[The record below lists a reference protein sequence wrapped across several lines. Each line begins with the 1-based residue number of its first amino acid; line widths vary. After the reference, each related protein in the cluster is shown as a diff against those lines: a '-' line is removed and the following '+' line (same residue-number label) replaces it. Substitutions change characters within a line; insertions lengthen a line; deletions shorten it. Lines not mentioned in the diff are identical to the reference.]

1 MAFYGASASDLRPGI
16 GALRQH
22 AWDGYVEPSSSEGQY
37 VRKPLKKQA
46 SIFISEEDHAKLR
59 GLNIENNVKN
69 VPTLHNY
76 NPKIEHLMNK
86 EARALQKRNT
96 KSLKNRKK
104 LYANIKRD
112 SIASSSGRSLALSV
126 VSQTAHAAMLPQQH
140 HHKTAKDDDVSS
152 KVSDDSITV
161 GDHGLGLQY
170 TVEHPL
176 SLPTG
181 KLLSNKTFLLG
192 QEMKITIRKTKER
205 QVVISVIDNNFREYA
220 LVKTEQDL
228 VDVLENDE
236 DKDRFCKLERKL
248 KLQLISSMITFSSSK
263 SHGKLKRLVL
273 ALPPKET
280 VAMFLRSEAQSFDEE
295 EQATNEELTTQKPSL
310 SAEPPRNFTPERV
323 G

>member
-69 VPTLHNY
+69 VPALHNY

-140 HHKTAKDDDVSS
+140 HHKTAKDDDAAS

-161 GDHGLGLQY
+161 SDHALGLQY
-170 TVEHPL
+170 TVEDPL

-205 QVVISVIDNNFREYA
+205 QVLISVIDNNFREYA
-220 LVKTEQDL
+220 K
-228 VDVLENDE
+228 
-236 DKDRFCKLERKL
+236 FPY
-248 KLQLISSMITFSSSK
+248 SS
-263 SHGKLKRLVL
+263 GY
-273 ALPPKET
+273 
-280 VAMFLRSEAQSFDEE
+280 
-295 EQATNEELTTQKPSL
+295 
-310 SAEPPRNFTPERV
+310 
-323 G
+323 